1 MLDLSVQNKALCF
14 EDSKPKPLYIFI
26 YDWVEDSSD
35 TNGGYWK
42 HLTTI
47 GQDKIIFESMEL
59 DEGILEGNNFELG
72 SFVTHSMKVQW
83 QNNGL
88 RYGGMI
94 AVPVQKIGSQY
105 IAYFDGNITKEEIS
119 SDGQIVTAEI
129 TSFLSQKLDVDV
141 MPMISQSNI
150 SHLPRL
156 IDKVFAELKINAN
169 VDWSKRMLNA
179 SAAIDFDYMEL
190 PKSLTLNNFLK
201 QLGEFFGCHISTQE
215 KRIVSSLE
223 YMTTYQPTEEINLDF
238 FRVSNVETVS
248 KIQGEVLP
256 SDYERLPYIQSTG
269 SQYILT
275 EYVPNNNT
283 SVEMQFYNFAKYEY
297 PIDPSNPNLE
307 TTALFGSRTGQE
319 QNSFACFLS
328 VDNLNEA
335 TFDFGNTRTTIDT
348 KILRMR
354 NFALKKGVASVD
366 NISKTFSNTQSFS
379 TNNNMTIFT
388 VNTNGEKDERCA
400 IGKLYSFKIFEGSTL
415 KKDMIPC
422 KYITPDETIADEIG
436 LYDLVSGNFYPSAT
450 NTAFVSPNPIETY
463 KLPYY
468 INSMVDKTKSLSI
481 DQIRVLTETGTQL
494 NYTIDLKDKTNSVYE
509 IKNNIFFDALSS
521 QSWELCEKAVE
532 EVGSYLSD
540 VNLYYVDLETVYAP
554 FTEGADYLLIPHKNQ
569 KFLPEGYAALEA
581 IKFNPTTTNSPHSTI
596 NSITAGALD
605 SLEFS
610 ISFVLTGDKS
620 VIVDT
625 SQYTDRNVFKID
637 YNNKKIRVYF
647 GGNYVETSPTFEIE
661 NVPMFQ
667 KISLNIKTT
676 TTDNNNQLV
685 YSGTYSGEANF
696 NINSDGMAARVVVG
710 SANSKTDFKV
720 EKVTLKT
727 SGYTRTMLPSL
738 NQQSPCFYV
747 VEAKT
752 KTLIINSQNTDYE
765 TGDTVVPILSC
776 NASGIHSMRANV
788 LCKATNIKN

>member
-26 YDWVEDSSD
+26 YDWVEDSSA

-42 HLTTI
+42 YLTTI

-150 SHLPRL
+150 SYLPRL
-156 IDKVFAELKINAN
+156 IDKVFAELKINA
-169 VDWSKRMLNA
+169 DKTWSERMLNA
-179 SAAIDFDYMEL
+179 SATIDFDYIEL

-215 KRIVSSLE
+215 KRVVSSLE

-256 SDYERLPYIQSTG
+256 SNYERLPYIQSTG

-275 EYVPNNNT
+275 DYVPNNNT

-297 PIDPSNPNLE
+297 PTDPSNPNLK
-307 TTALFGSRTGQE
+307 TTALFGSRTEQE

-328 VDNLNEA
+328 VNDLNEA
-335 TFDFGNTRTTIDT
+335 TFDFGNTRTKIDT

-400 IGKLYSFKIFEGSTL
+400 IGKLYSFKVFEGSTL
-415 KKDMIPC
+415 KMDMIPC
-422 KYITPDETIADEIG
+422 KDTTANECG
-436 LYDLVSGNFYPSAT
+436 LYDLVSKKFYTSAT
-450 NTAFVSPNPIETY
+450 NAVFVSSNPIETY

-540 VNLYYVDLETVYAP
+540 LSLYYVDLETVYAP

-581 IKFNPTTTNSPHSTI
+581 IKFNPTTTNSPHSI
-596 NSITAGALD
+596 ISSITAEALN

-625 SQYTDRNVFKID
+625 YTTTDRNIFKID
-637 YNNKKIRVYF
+637 YNNKKICVYF
-647 GGNYVETSPTFEIE
+647 GGNYVSTSPTFEIE
-661 NVPMFQ
+661 NVPTFQ
-667 KISLNIKTT
+667 KINLNIKTSGNT
-676 TTDNNNQLV
+676 LV

-696 NINSDGMAARVVVG
+696 NINSAGKATRVVVG

-720 EKVTLKT
+720 EKVTLKA

-738 NQQSPCFYV
+738 NQQSPCFYI
-747 VEAKT
+747 VEAKA
-752 KTLIINSQNTDYE
+752 KTPITNSQNTDYE